1 VCLSLVSHAP
11 ASDFPFLP
19 RFSWS
24 SSSSSPPPVNLR
36 VGGAVLLMAVF
47 GGVDGRNVEAAD
59 ILLSS
64 RVAGAALLG
73 VCLFLR
79 GTLCA
84 FLISVTSSSSSSLSY
99 LLRVSMYCCCNGFVN
114 GPDVCLIEYALS
126 ILLKSPVVLL
136 NGLFDAMGAAAGFA
150 PMKSSPSSYMSM
162 RS

>member
-36 VGGAVLLMAVF
+36 VGGAVLL
-47 GGVDGRNVEAAD
+47 VDGRNVVDAD

-73 VCLFLR
+73 VCLSLR
-79 GTLCA
+79 RTLWA

-99 LLRVSMYCCCNGFVN
+99 LLRVSRYCRCNGFLN

-126 ILLKSPVVLL
+126 LLLKGP
-136 NGLFDAMGAAAGFA
+136 FDAMCAAAGFA
-150 PMKSSPSSYMSM
+150 PMKSSPYSYMSM